1 MTSTIPSQER
11 NIANSPENRFPL
23 RSTEVHLPMV
33 AGNDPDRTLEERFN
47 TFKVVEFTIGTD
59 PEKLEDARVIYNL
72 RQMSMTRV
80 SVKDGR

>member
-1 MTSTIPSQER
+1 
-11 NIANSPENRFPL
+11 
-23 RSTEVHLPMV
+23 MV

-80 SVKDGR
+80 SVKDSR

>member
-11 NIANSPENRFPL
+11 NIANSPENWFPL

-47 TFKVVEFTIGTD
+47 TFKVVEFTVGTD
-59 PEKLEDARVIYNL
+59 PEKLEDACVIYNL
-72 RQMSMTRV
+72 REMSIT
-80 SVKDGR
+80 SAYVKGSR